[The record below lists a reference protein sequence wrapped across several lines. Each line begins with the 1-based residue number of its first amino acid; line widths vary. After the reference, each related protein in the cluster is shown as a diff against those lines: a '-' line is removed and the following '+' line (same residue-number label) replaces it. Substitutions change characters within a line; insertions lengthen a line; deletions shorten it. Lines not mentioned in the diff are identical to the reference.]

1 MAYQFYIT
9 PEHYS
14 LAEQNGIIPRVVEDR
29 VRNWA
34 WPIEKAI
41 STPVRNRK
49 SLKEWS
55 EVAKENG
62 IPYPAL
68 QKRIQVYGWEPER
81 AATEPLMDKR
91 LHMKNVK
98 KRHRNYP
105 LKYVEQA
112 EKNGICYSTFRSR
125 MMRGWGLE
133 RASTVKVKH
142 DSNKQFVGFMFTKA
156 GG

>member
-1 MAYQFYIT
+1 MTYSYYISPDAY
-9 PEHYS
+9 EV
-14 LAEQNGIIPRVVEDR
+14 AEQNGIIPRVVEDR

-41 STPVRNRK
+41 STPVRNK
-49 SLKEWS
+49 TSLKQWS
-55 EVAKENG
+55 KLAEKNG
-62 IPYPAL
+62 IPYPTL

-91 LHMKNVK
+91 THMKNVK
-98 KRHRNYP
+98 QRHRNYP

-112 EKNGICYSTFRSR
+112 ERNGICYFTFRSR

-133 RASTVKVKH
+133 RASTEKVKEEL
-142 DSNKQFVGFMFTKA
+142 KRRA
-156 GG
+156 L